1 MIGWQSQRNVL
12 CRGGNSRGPEANWRG
27 REEGAEKK
35 IDIFWSFKFNPPKNI
50 KYHRLTRF
58 IKGDTLVN
66 WVSSTTLRGRPPC
79 PPGRTS
85 KWHVGT
91 HLLIKEINISRLFL
105 SFGCISFWKIAR
117 ALYGCSQKGY
127 WELQRNACEGF
138 RIKGKLNCCKIKKF
152 LCSLKT

>member
-1 MIGWQSQRNVL
+1 MFDRVTEPTECTL
-12 CRGGNSRGPEANWRG
+12 SR
-27 REEGAEKK
+27 RELSWSWSKLKGTRRRCGKE
-35 IDIFWSFKFNPPKNI
+35 DIFWSFKFIPKKTI